1 MSEKVELDVTGMSCQ
16 GCVRSVK
23 AILGKSL
30 GLDREQVEVDLE
42 SGKARF
48 EYEGDGASLEQALA
62 RLEEQGFASQRA

>member
-30 GLDREQVEVDLE
+30 GIDRDKVDVDLE
-42 SGKARF
+42 SGEASF
-48 EYEGDGASLEQALA
+48 EYDGDASSLEQALS